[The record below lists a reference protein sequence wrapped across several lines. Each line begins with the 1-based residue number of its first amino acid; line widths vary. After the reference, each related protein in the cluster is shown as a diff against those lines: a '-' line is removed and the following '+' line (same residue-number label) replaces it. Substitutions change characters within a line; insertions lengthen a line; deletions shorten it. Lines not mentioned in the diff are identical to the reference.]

1 MSTSTNRVAL
11 SEIHCPLVNSA
22 TLVELYDFFL
32 LDAYGVLVHDTGAI
46 DGAQRFL
53 EGISHADKDFLVVTN
68 DASRLPST
76 VAKRFA
82 EYGLAVRAEQV
93 LTSGSLL
100 APFFASRDLAGA
112 RCMVLGPE
120 DSFEY
125 VRRAGGVP
133 IAPSL
138 DATFD
143 ALVICDDAGF
153 PFLESMD
160 AILSNLFR
168 HYDRGDSPLL
178 ILPNPDLLY
187 PKGGGAY
194 GYTSGAAAMLIEAAL
209 TQRYPKEN
217 ANFVRLGKPFGPMF
231 REVKRLSPSEKMIM
245 VGDQIETDIIGA
257 RAAGIDAALVDT
269 GIAKW
274 ETTMVLE
281 SRAPTYRLTSARPR
295 MLKQAV

>member
-1 MSTSTNRVAL
+1 MSTPANRVAL
-11 SEIHCPLVNSA
+11 SDLHCPLVNAA
-22 TLVELYDFFL
+22 TLVDLYDFFL
-32 LDAYGVLVHDTGAI
+32 LDAYGVLVHATGAI
-46 DGAQRFL
+46 NGAQDFL
-53 EGISHADKDFLVVTN
+53 EGISNAEKDFLVVTN
-68 DASRLPST
+68 DASRLPT
-76 VAKRFA
+76 TAAERFRD
-82 EYGLAVRAEQV
+82 YGLQVRAEQV

-100 APFFASRDLAGA
+100 APFFIRRDLQGA
-112 RCMVLGPE
+112 SCMVLGPE

-125 VRRAGGVP
+125 VRRAGGEP
-133 IAPSL
+133 IGPST

-143 ALVICDDAGF
+143 ILVLCDDAGY

-178 ILPNPDLLY
+178 ILPNPDLIY
-187 PKGGGAY
+187 PKGGGEY
-194 GYTSGAAAMLIEAAL
+194 GYTSGAAALLIEAAL
-209 TQRYPKEN
+209 AQRYPKTS
-217 ANFVRLGKPFGPMF
+217 AKFVRLGKPFGPMF

-274 ETTMVLE
+274 ETTMVDAA
-281 SRAPTYRLTSARPR
+281 RAPTYRLTSIG
-295 MLKQAV
+295 